1 MKKRNRSNSGE
12 DPENEDA
19 KAASLAAPKGPFNNA
34 FAALLK
40 DHPAASG
47 GAEPVK
53 APAAGETK
61 RVPAPARAVVRIER
75 KGHGGKDVTVIEQLG
90 LNERD
95 LERWMKSFKQSLGCG
110 GSVEGGSILLQGDHR
125 ERLKQLLT
133 DRGVKKISVG

>member
-1 MKKRNRSNSGE
+1 MKKRNRSNSG
-12 DPENEDA
+12 DDRENEE
-19 KAASLAAPKGPFNNA
+19 AAPAAAAAPKGPFNNP
-34 FAALLK
+34 FAAALK
-40 DHPAASG
+40 DHPVAASG

-53 APAAGETK
+53 ASGADTK

-75 KGHGGKDVTVIEQLG
+75 KGHGGKDVTVVEQLG

-125 ERLKQLLT
+125 ERLRQLLT
-133 DRGVKKISVG
+133 ERGVKKISVG